1 MTECPALVSS
11 WGRVFIL
18 YLDVSALVKKI
29 GVVFFL
35 VFIMGVF
42 MVSAEESGLVVGS
55 TTEAGSGE
63 KSPDN
68 PYKIEGYAPDS
79 VTVGDE
85 VYGVPCEPLFGNGEF
100 QDTYDPVTGVE
111 TRYWNL
117 ITFDGSEDWSL
128 LTSEGYVDY
137 VFFEIILGK
146 QNGFQTS
153 ICSHFVNV
161 DGAYNHGSPGMYSD
175 SLYNSNVY
183 FVSSCSTVDEFK
195 AWLAVQYEA
204 GTPVQLLYR
213 LMQPVIVQ
221 HEPILIADSD
231 LSPLYFSLQWVI
243 QNVLTVIQIVALDP
257 VLMLGIS
264 VWCFGGVVFLF
275 RRLV

>member
-1 MTECPALVSS
+1 MPGLGVLL
-11 WGRVFIL
+11 GPGFIL

-68 PYKIEGYAPDS
+68 PYRIEGYAPDS
-79 VTVGDE
+79 VTVGNE
-85 VYGVPCEPLFGNGEF
+85 VYGVPCEPLFGNGEI
-100 QDTYDPVTGVE
+100 QDIYDPVIGVE
-111 TRYWNL
+111 TRYFKL
-117 ITFDGSEDWSL
+117 IT
-128 LTSEGYVDY
+128 Y
-137 VFFEIILGK
+137 
-146 QNGFQTS
+146 NGLESWTL
-153 ICSHFVNV
+153 
-161 DGAYNHGSPGMYSD
+161 YSD
-175 SLYNSNVY
+175 GESVYYQFYYLPGLLDLDFSFQPICTHFNYNSVDIGTDKQGFFATKNVVR
-183 FVSSCSTVDEFK
+183 FRPDMSRFPDVDSWK
-195 AWLAVQYEA
+195 SWLKQQYDA
-204 GTPVQLLYR
+204 GTPVQFLYQ
-213 LMQPVIVQ
+213 LEQPVIVQ
-221 HEPILIADSD
+221 HEPVLIGNVHL
-231 LSPLYFSLQWVI
+231 LSLQSSLQWVI

>member
-1 MTECPALVSS
+1 MPGLGVLL
-11 WGRVFIL
+11 GPGFIL

-68 PYKIEGYAPDS
+68 PYRIEGYAPDS
-79 VTVGDE
+79 VTVGNE
-85 VYGVPCEPLFGNGEF
+85 VYGVPCEPLYGNGEV

-111 TRYWNL
+111 TRYWSL
-117 ITFDGSEDWSL
+117 LAFDGTENWDFLDSAEYADFLYVAFWVDKL
-128 LTSEGYVDY
+128 NGY
-137 VFFEIILGK
+137 
-146 QNGFQTS
+146 QTS

-161 DGAYNHGSPGMYSD
+161 NEAYSAHVGRPGMYSD
-175 SLYNSNVY
+175 HPTSGSMY
-183 FVSSCSTVDEFK
+183 FVTSFSALDEFK
-195 AWLAVQYEA
+195 AWLAGQYEA
-204 GTPVQLLYR
+204 GTPVQVLYR
-213 LMQPVIVQ
+213 LEQPVIVQ
-221 HEPILIADSD
+221 HEPVVIGNVHL
-231 LSPLYFSLQWVI
+231 LSLQSSLQWVI